1 MEEVQPF
8 GLEVEELVELV
19 ETALVQREIALEN
32 VELLRDV
39 PDLPLERADL
49 GRDPGDLGR
58 EARFLRAGGREP
70 CLNVAELAAVVAG
83 GWSDEDQPG
92 EENDGESAAHE
103 RKVRQGPGRP
113 CRR

>member
-19 ETALVQREIALEN
+19 EAALVQREIALEN

-39 PDLPLERADL
+39 PDLPFERADL

-70 CLNVAELAAVVAG
+70 CLDVAELAAVVAR

-92 EENDGESAAHE
+92 EEDDGESAAHG
-103 RKVRQGPGRP
+103 RKVRQGSGRP